1 VFADAADAA
10 APLGWGSA
18 APADA
23 GHSLN
28 AVSCPTTGLCVA
40 VDSSGNVV
48 FTTAPTSTA
57 AWTAVS
63 PTVDSGHSL
72 TSVSCA
78 SASLCFAA
86 DNHGSVFSSATPGT
100 SAAWT
105 SESVDGTTQINGI
118 SCPSAGLCVAV
129 DNGGVVRYSTT
140 PGTASSWVTASID
153 SANHLTAVSCP
164 TASLCAAVDNIGQVF
179 VSTSP
184 ATGGWGSALTIS
196 SAALT
201 AVSCTSTALCVVTA
215 ADGSVHAS
223 ANASSQTP
231 TWSNTAA
238 DTVRLNA
245 VGCSDVGVCV
255 LGDQNG
261 NALGSDTPAG
271 APPNWVSSP
280 IDTGHVVSGVSCI
293 SAGLC
298 VAVDNSGQALAAT
311 LAAPTVTTGTAGTP
325 TQTTVSLAATV
336 NPNDAALGDCHFDY
350 GTTTSYGS
358 TAPCTITPSATGG
371 AQAVVASLAGL
382 AAGTAYHFRISA
394 SSGVATSVG
403 ADGTFTTLA
412 PLKASPSLSGTPAVG
427 QTLTCKPNVTLAA
440 GDTIAYQWQRD
451 SNAIAGAT
459 GATYLIAAADA
470 THHLNCAVTIAGD
483 GGSATAQSGFD
494 GIPSQAASKI
504 TESSAGKDTRKANTV
519 SVPVTCAAL
528 QTSSCKFTL
537 TLTIGSGKKAI
548 VVGSSTSTIKAGT
561 KKTLSVSLNANGKRM
576 LRSHRSL
583 KVNFT
588 LRGTLIGTLSA
599 VLRTDRLTFG
609 SQAKHAPR
617 RAR

>member
-1 VFADAADAA
+1 MSNGGAPAPVATSSAVIRAPGHSRRPALPTSRRLGHAQRCLRTFGHRRSRRMMSGRDLAPGAIRRVVLYPRRGAAGRKRSDAMRRGLGVGGIRVHRRGGTTIARNTTGTRRLARHAIAVSVAALCVGAVFADAAD
-10 APLGWGSA
+10 PLGWGSA

-261 NALGSDTPAG
+261 N
-271 APPNWVSSP
+271 
-280 IDTGHVVSGVSCI
+280 
-293 SAGLC
+293 
-298 VAVDNSGQALAAT
+298 
-311 LAAPTVTTGTAGTP
+311 
-325 TQTTVSLAATV
+325 
-336 NPNDAALGDCHFDY
+336 
-350 GTTTSYGS
+350 
-358 TAPCTITPSATGG
+358 
-371 AQAVVASLAGL
+371 
-382 AAGTAYHFRISA
+382 
-394 SSGVATSVG
+394 
-403 ADGTFTTLA
+403 
-412 PLKASPSLSGTPAVG
+412 
-427 QTLTCKPNVTLAA
+427 
-440 GDTIAYQWQRD
+440 
-451 SNAIAGAT
+451 
-459 GATYLIAAADA
+459 
-470 THHLNCAVTIAGD
+470 
-483 GGSATAQSGFD
+483 
-494 GIPSQAASKI
+494 
-504 TESSAGKDTRKANTV
+504 
-519 SVPVTCAAL
+519 
-528 QTSSCKFTL
+528 
-537 TLTIGSGKKAI
+537 
-548 VVGSSTSTIKAGT
+548 
-561 KKTLSVSLNANGKRM
+561 
-576 LRSHRSL
+576 
-583 KVNFT
+583 
-588 LRGTLIGTLSA
+588 
-599 VLRTDRLTFG
+599 
-609 SQAKHAPR
+609 
-617 RAR
+617 